1 MSLILI
7 VRGQEDLN
15 LAITEASQLL
25 ALQRQQEWYLGEPE
39 ELEPVLGVWIH
50 EALDEALPMWSP
62 SYADDEPGSTGSSP
76 ERASSPFRARPRLVV
91 RSLIQRSG
99 RWALCWID
107 DLALLR
113 AFDAN
118 ERLSAIDG
126 LLEALGAPELGCSEA
141 SFLPVFDERLGQS
154 AIDEHMKELSARH
167 PKALSERYLLES
179 RALGRDASARSAA

>member
-7 VRGQEDLN
+7 VRRPEDLN
-15 LAITEASQLL
+15 LAVSEASQLL

-62 SYADDEPGSTGSSP
+62 GSIDEGAPASSP
-76 ERASSPFRARPRLVV
+76 ERATSPFRARPSLVV

-99 RWALCWID
+99 AWALCWID

-113 AFDAN
+113 AFDSN

-126 LLEALGAPELGCSEA
+126 LLEALSAPELACREA
-141 SFLPVFDERLGQS
+141 SFIPVFDELLGPS
-154 AIDEHMKELSARH
+154 AIDEHMRELRARH
-167 PKALSERYLLES
+167 PKAMSERYLLES
-179 RALGRDASARSAA
+179 RASVRHSNARSAA

>member
-7 VRGQEDLN
+7 VRRPEDLN
-15 LAITEASQLL
+15 LAVSEASQLL

-50 EALDEALPMWSP
+50 EALDEALPMWAP
-62 SYADDEPGSTGSSP
+62 GFIDDGDAPASSP
-76 ERASSPFRARPRLVV
+76 ERSVLRARPRLVV

-99 RWALCWID
+99 AWALCWID

-113 AFDAN
+113 AFNAN

-126 LLEALGAPELGCSEA
+126 LLEALSAPELACREA
-141 SFLPVFDERLGQS
+141 SFIPVFDERLSPS
-154 AIDEHMKELSARH
+154 AIDEHMRELRARH
-167 PKALSERYLLES
+167 PTATSERYLLES
-179 RALGRDASARSAA
+179 RATVRHTNARSAA